1 MLSCYPDWQGD
12 SVFDE
17 LLHELRT
24 DCSTLQRQMQGR
36 SLPPRWLEVPYSARD
51 IRGGGMMCTVLADS
65 WNRLGRGLRLLAVK
79 GSRSKKVVQSLVVEV
94 AAGLGLGFDRQANL
108 LLKRFPEYSSEE
120 SLETALKKAAQLVV
134 KKDDLQ
140 CALVSLDGLNKA
152 YERYLPD
159 GTNWIEWVFCGF
171 PRATMRRE

>member
-1 MLSCYPDWQGD
+1 MNQAPSQEDKLISACDSLLTLWNLGKDAEPLSECLSYIGDDCLRISGRHEAMLSCYPDWQGD

-94 AAGLGLGFDRQANL
+94 AAGLGLGFD
-108 LLKRFPEYSSEE
+108 
-120 SLETALKKAAQLVV
+120 V
-134 KKDDLQ
+134 
-140 CALVSLDGLNKA
+140 
-152 YERYLPD
+152 
-159 GTNWIEWVFCGF
+159 
-171 PRATMRRE
+171 